1 MKINKSMKS
10 TMSLAAAAGL
20 VLATSANAAVIYSSA
35 GPVSYS
41 YSAANNNPLPPA
53 SEATTTANIVVDQ
66 VLTFGDGGNVTG
78 VGTSDANPGTIT
90 FHFQTGAGL
99 LFSND
104 IALGAGTSVHT
115 TGSGGPGGSVVAD
128 YSYDNSTWTTW
139 GTNNNEAVDK
149 GLSATNVADGQ
160 TDLYVRFTITGPDS
174 GDGRTNASVT
184 WGGGSGERAV
194 TLNGTVE
201 AVPEPSTTALLG
213 LGGLALILRRRK

>member
-104 IALGAGTSVHT
+104 IDLGAGTSVHD
-115 TGSGGPGGSVVAD
+115 SLGSVVAD

-139 GTNNNEAVDK
+139 GTNNNAADK
-149 GLSATNVADGQ
+149 NLSATNVADGQ
-160 TDLYVRFTITGPDS
+160 TDLYVRFTITQQDS
-174 GDGRTNASVT
+174 GDGRVNASVT
-184 WGGGSGERAV
+184 WGGGAGERAV